1 MAPVTDPAKIRSHL
15 LISAIILAVI
25 STGFT
30 EGKNLRYR
38 RGTNEL
44 RESYIVHYNNKGEP
58 LSVAGFDEFIR
69 VLNGKQAA
77 PGLSYSSYAEN
88 SPFSPPSPETTALKP
103 TTTTEATT
111 SHQPK
116 PLATGT
122 LTTPYSIVI
131 ATGSPEPVHVNV
143 GSTESPLKVPR
154 EMSGIPALPEVPV
167 STDKPAL
174 TLALGHDTAGISSQ
188 SSGWSQS
195 SVDAPNLVT
204 PTEYSSSKT
213 TASSLRFPSGAEFPS
228 KVISLQP
235 AARLQTVLNYVPPAS
250 TLAGI
255 DSYVPSSQTVTYASP
270 LTAGFQKTYAYS
282 HQPEVLNYASYPGQ
296 NVPAGNVPL
305 IVRQSPQLIDIGQ
318 GLGQG
323 YGSAPQELAVN
334 LGGWGGIEYGGQRS
348 ISQAKPVPGIAKFG
362 YAVPVSSPALSKVF
376 RNVFFAVLQK
386 RMEKCVV
393 GYQRKRLLCASLR
406 VPERRSRCTC
416 LHMA

>member
-1 MAPVTDPAKIRSHL
+1 MSLKMKIA
-15 LISAIILAVI
+15 SAIILAVI

-44 RESYIVHYNNKGEP
+44 RESYIVHYNNRGEP

-77 PGLSYSSYAEN
+77 PGLAYSSYEESA
-88 SPFSPPSPETTALKP
+88 PFSASSPETTASKL

-111 SHQPK
+111 THQPK

-122 LTTPYSIVI
+122 STTPDSVVI
-131 ATGSPEPVHVNV
+131 ATGSPEPAHVNV
-143 GSTESPLKVPR
+143 GSTESPLKLPH
-154 EMSGIPALPEVPV
+154 EMSGISALPEVPV

-188 SSGWSQS
+188 SSGWPQS

-204 PTEYSSSKT
+204 PAEYSPSKM
-213 TASSLRFPSGAEFPS
+213 TASSLRFPNGAGFPS

-235 AARLQTVLNYVPPAS
+235 ASRLQTVLNYVPPAS

-255 DSYVPSSQTVTYASP
+255 DSYVPASQTVTYASP
-270 LTAGFQKTYAYS
+270 VPAGFQKTYAYS
-282 HQPEVLNYASYPGQ
+282 HQPEILNYASYPGQ
-296 NVPAGNVPL
+296 NVQAGNVPL

-334 LGGWGGIEYGGQRS
+334 LGGWGGVEYRGHRS
-348 ISQAKPVPGIAKFG
+348 TSQAKPVLGTAKLG
-362 YAVPVSSPALSKVF
+362 YGVPVSSAALSKVF
-376 RNVFFAVLQK
+376 RDVFSVVLQRK
-386 RMEKCVV
+386 MEK
-393 GYQRKRLLCASLR
+393 
-406 VPERRSRCTC
+406 
-416 LHMA
+416 